1 MYKTYIAVKPSP
13 KSDGAEIAKALEA
26 SPTSNWAIASAIII
40 AAMPHLW
47 SWLGGHTKAR
57 NNLTE
62 TLLQKLSD
70 SYQQASV
77 SNDSFRKMIEDI
89 AEKPTEIAEKNA
101 TALRDIQGE
110 LADVRGQLLEL
121 KRKIDFISNQVA
133 RQAQNK

>member
-1 MYKTYIAVKPSP
+1 MYRTYIAVNPAP
-13 KSDGAEIAKALEA
+13 KDSGTEISKALEA
-26 SPTSNWAIASAIII
+26 SPTSNWAIASAILI

-47 SWLGGHTKAR
+47 QWLGGYTKAR

-70 SYQQASV
+70 SYQHASV
-77 SNDSFRKMIEDI
+77 SNESFRKMVESI

-101 TALRDIQGE
+101 MVLRDLQAE
-110 LADVRGQLLEL
+110 LVEARGQLIRLEG
-121 KRKIDFISNQVA
+121 KIDFISTNIT